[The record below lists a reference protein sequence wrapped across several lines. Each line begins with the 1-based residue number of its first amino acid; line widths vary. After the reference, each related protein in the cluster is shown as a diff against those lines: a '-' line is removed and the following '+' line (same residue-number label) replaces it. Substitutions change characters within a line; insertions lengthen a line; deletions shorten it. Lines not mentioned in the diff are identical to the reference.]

1 MLCSLSCAV
10 TDRSPGDCEHF
21 AWNGCHWCHLHH
33 GPIASGCNSASIW
46 SSLQRQQ
53 LLLHSHTLS
62 SHHPVVFIM
71 KIFQEATS
79 NIPRSP
85 SVFKVMFTLFSLL
98 LPLIW
103 GNLSLPVSVL
113 ISVAAFGSVLQQCP
127 PLFFPNVTSSYH
139 PSSLIIATVPVP
151 EHCYPRTLLG
161 KDGWYWPNQLWQI
174 SELNQ
179 IIQPI

>member
-85 SVFKVMFTLFSLL
+85 SVFKVILL

-103 GNLSLPVSVL
+103 GNLSLPVATCVCPH
-113 ISVAAFGSVLQQCP
+113 ICGSFWQRP
-127 PLFFPNVTSSYH
+127 PTMSPPFFSQRDIFL
-139 PSSLIIATVPVP
+139 PSIIAY
-151 EHCYPRTLLG
+151 HCYSTCARALLPEDTVW
-161 KDGWYWPNQLWQI
+161 KGWLI
-174 SELNQ
+174 LT
-179 IIQPI
+179 QPTVTNFRAQSDNTTHLM